1 MIESPPHPHYQ
12 ERLLTGFGIPC
23 PIVVPLLEP
32 VDGVRITYREGGE
45 WVRRDLE
52 DVNGTE
58 VVLRGRTGP
67 LLIEAVKRSAG
78 SPGTRR
84 STSFKHPVDVRG
96 VLPLC
101 GNETAPGGHRDGL
114 GRAARFQEPFG
125 LAHLLRWFHCSRS
138 KPILLVTDRASHVL
152 RTVTADGEVATLC
165 GQPGEAGHRDSPTLL
180 ERMGA
185 AMGGLATQQPLF
197 HSPTHVTLRRIPG
210 GVPFSLRSEEA
221 VVADSGN
228 HVIRTVAPGGKVGTL
243 AGTPGRAGCRD
254 SAFPTQAAFNDPQ
267 GVAAD
272 AEGRVYVADRGN
284 RVIRVIQP
292 DGAVTTLAG
301 SPGEA
306 GSSDSP
312 ARFTDLK
319 GLCLHPRLALLF
331 VLDGHALRQVSL
343 PGGGQ
348 VRTLLGVVDAPGF
361 RDVATGEAATQ
372 PCLNDPT
379 GIFCARDGICIAD
392 HGNNAVR
399 MVSLDARSMGTLAG
413 DPGLCATR
421 WGLVRDGVGTLDERY
436 GALEGP
442 WTVTGPPVPD
452 GGEGEPSLYT
462 TSGRCLADIHHALGG
477 RRGVDLTHP
486 GPALEAVVDEAVT
499 LPLRVEQD
507 LGTCQFRVDY
517 VEPDGEMR
525 LQAEGELAPG
535 PEATIRSGWFT
546 QPGEARMVIV
556 CVTGEGVSA
565 QAEVAVRVR
574 P

>member
-1 MIESPPHPHYQ
+1 MGP
-12 ERLLTGFGIPC
+12 
-23 PIVVPLLEP
+23 
-32 VDGVRITYREGGE
+32 
-45 WVRRDLE
+45 RDLE

-78 SPGTRR
+78 SPGTWR

-254 SAFPTQAAFNDPQ
+254 SAFPTHAAFNDPQ

-343 PGGGQ
+343 PGGA
-348 VRTLLGVVDAPGF
+348 RCAP
-361 RDVATGEAATQ
+361 
-372 PCLNDPT
+372 C
-379 GIFCARDGICIAD
+379 
-392 HGNNAVR
+392 
-399 MVSLDARSMGTLAG
+399 
-413 DPGLCATR
+413 
-421 WGLVRDGVGTLDERY
+421 WGW
-436 GALEGP
+436 
-442 WTVTGPPVPD
+442 WT
-452 GGEGEPSLYT
+452 
-462 TSGRCLADIHHALGG
+462 
-477 RRGVDLTHP
+477 RRGSGTSRPVKRRP
-486 GPALEAVVDEAVT
+486 SPA
-499 LPLRVEQD
+499 
-507 LGTCQFRVDY
+507 
-517 VEPDGEMR
+517 
-525 LQAEGELAPG
+525 
-535 PEATIRSGWFT
+535 
-546 QPGEARMVIV
+546 
-556 CVTGEGVSA
+556 
-565 QAEVAVRVR
+565 
-574 P
+574 